1 MKKNGPRLISLIEQ
15 IEPATMNGV
24 VVKDL
29 FVRCYYSTD
38 GEFITYNSLD
48 LENVKKKYESAVVAK
63 KEKIETSKLDEK
75 NKKEKE

>member
-15 IEPATMNGV
+15 IEPATMNDV

-48 LENVKKKYESAVVAK
+48 LENVREKYESAIIAEKEKLETPKLPK
-63 KEKIETSKLDEK
+63 KE
-75 NKKEKE
+75 NK